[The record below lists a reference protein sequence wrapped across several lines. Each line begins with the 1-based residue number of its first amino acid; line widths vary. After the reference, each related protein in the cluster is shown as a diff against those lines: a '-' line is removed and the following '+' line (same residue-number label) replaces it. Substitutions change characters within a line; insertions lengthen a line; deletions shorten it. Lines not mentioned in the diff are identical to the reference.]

1 MTSSRRTFLAQLITF
16 TGRSGRANFWL
27 SLLFC
32 SFLYTAAL
40 LATLAMFARSH
51 ALLDIHPA
59 GVAVAIA
66 NLLLFL
72 VLYLFAAIRRL
83 HDRGKSGHWL
93 WLFAFMPAV
102 LNFSSIALEQSIG
115 LPPAA
120 GLIVWLVALTLV
132 GWGFVE
138 FGFLP
143 GVSGPNRFGPDPLA
157 APDHAPSGVATT

>member
-120 GLIVWLVALTLV
+120 GLIVWLIALTLV

-138 FGFLP
+138 FCFLP
-143 GVSGPNRFGPDPLA
+143 GVHGPNRFGPDPLA
-157 APDHAPSGVATT
+157 APNHAPPGVVTP